1 MTFLFTIQSIL
12 EVIAVSFIIWG
23 LFNEQKLVRFEKNIM
38 AKIRRKNINAP
49 RNNTNYSKHC
59 A

>member
-12 EVIAVSFIIWG
+12 EVIAVSFVIWG

-38 AKIRRKNINAP
+38 AKIHRKNINAP
-49 RNNTNYSKHC
+49 RNNANYSKHC